1 MELCFFFFL
10 IFVKK
15 NKSVLIPS
23 ITILLMEKSLR
34 QKELY
39 WYHKLNTYV
48 PLGLNKRDAHAG
60 Y

>member
-1 MELCFFFFL
+1 
-10 IFVKK
+10 
-15 NKSVLIPS
+15 
-23 ITILLMEKSLR
+23 MEKSLR

-48 PLGLNKRDAHAG
+48 PLGLNKRDAPAG